1 MDMIYAEMP
10 EMKKSF
16 PDRDTTSVGL
26 FRVVVYEV
34 RYVRANQE
42 LVTRINIPMEQNPDV
57 ELDLCQGGFCLLE
70 E

>member
-1 MDMIYAEMP
+1 MRLAQLVP
-10 EMKKSF
+10 QLK
-16 PDRDTTSVGL
+16 RAL